1 MEIKVY
7 IATHSLVNY
16 SAWRIVSPEASLAS
30 LPGIDGYIAQVW
42 TGTSRE
48 PTYYD
53 GQKKERVFE
62 NAFLEYGS
70 MVSMTAPTGR
80 KMFFLTDPIED
91 WPRDWADYKRNYQAT
106 FTAKLLYPMVN
117 NYEVMPWP
125 ERIYTRPYKLANSKE
140 EVLIPKYYSTQMQV
154 MVNALNDMP
163 LSDNRVTG
171 VNGIGVLMGNS
182 LMFQQFPVHKGY
194 NDPQFSN
201 FYGQTLPLLKNGVPV
216 QTVHM
221 ENLSFENTLK
231 EIKVL
236 VVSYSNMKPFAAEVN
251 QHLADWVKKGGVL
264 IYCGADNDPYQSV
277 LEWWNTKGNSYETP
291 SEHLFGLMKIRPE
304 EDKRLAFGKGSVY
317 VIRQD
322 PKSFVLKGKSDQE
335 FLETVKHA
343 YEVDAKAGKLL
354 FKNNLYVERGP
365 YEIVSVMDENA
376 DAKPYMLRGSL
387 IDLFDPELPVLKEKM
402 INPGE
407 QGFIFNVGRVRDK
420 NKPRVLAS
428 ACRISEE
435 ASTRGEYSF
444 VCKSPVN
451 TVNAMRILLP
461 AEPKKTVVT
470 TRAGVKVADV
480 KASWDAG
487 SKTYYMSF
495 DNSPDGISVKLDW

>member
-1 MEIKVY
+1 
-7 IATHSLVNY
+7 
-16 SAWRIVSPEASLAS
+16 
-30 LPGIDGYIAQVW
+30 
-42 TGTSRE
+42 
-48 PTYYD
+48 
-53 GQKKERVFE
+53 
-62 NAFLEYGS
+62 
-70 MVSMTAPTGR
+70 
-80 KMFFLTDPIED
+80 
-91 WPRDWADYKRNYQAT
+91 
-106 FTAKLLYPMVN
+106 
-117 NYEVMPWP
+117 
-125 ERIYTRPYKLANSKE
+125 
-140 EVLIPKYYSTQMQV
+140 
-154 MVNALNDMP
+154 
-163 LSDNRVTG
+163 
-171 VNGIGVLMGNS
+171 
-182 LMFQQFPVHKGY
+182 
-194 NDPQFSN
+194 
-201 FYGQTLPLLKNGVPV
+201 
-216 QTVHM
+216 
-221 ENLSFENTLK
+221 
-231 EIKVL
+231 
-236 VVSYSNMKPFAAEVN
+236 MKPFAAEVN

-420 NKPRVLAS
+420 NTPRVLAS